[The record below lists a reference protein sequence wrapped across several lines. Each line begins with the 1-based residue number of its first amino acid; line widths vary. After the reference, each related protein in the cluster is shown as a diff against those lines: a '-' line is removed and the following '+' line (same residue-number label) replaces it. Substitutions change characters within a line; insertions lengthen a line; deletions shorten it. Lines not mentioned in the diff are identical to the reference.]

1 MPSVILNTIYSPDTY
16 SDIINIG
23 LPFMGGVWGWVFCG
37 VVFAVLTFL
46 FYRHQSL
53 LRDRAHLMRE
63 AVRNREFTFS
73 LPTKGLF
80 FGERALQEALND
92 IGQEVNK
99 LVAQNE
105 VESWQ
110 RLTRVLTHEIMNAT
124 TPIQSISQAYLSNPK
139 IKGTVYEEGIRAI
152 FETSNGLASFVDS
165 YRKLTQLQKP
175 VLEEVGI
182 GNLVSSIKTL
192 YPDLEWRISLPPFTT
207 MTVDENMLRQVLI
220 NLVKNAVEAG
230 AKMID
235 VRYRPSKSPLKG
247 DLVSESAPSP
257 REGRGGEALYISN
270 DGAPI
275 PADARREIFVPFF
288 TTKRTGSGIGLSLS
302 RQMMMM
308 QGMNIVLADTPVSG
322 CHVTFVIGN
331 D

>member
-1 MPSVILNTIYSPDTY
+1 MDMDIWIILS
-16 SDIINIG
+16 IIIPLGGIG
-23 LPFMGGVWGWVFCG
+23 GIW
-37 VVFAVLTFL
+37 
-46 FYRHQSL
+46 YRHQCL

-63 AVRNREFTFS
+63 AVRNHEFTFS

-92 IGQEVNK
+92 IGQDVNK

-139 IKGTVYEEGIRAI
+139 IKGTLYEEGIRAI
-152 FETSNGLASFVDS
+152 YETSTGLASFVDS

-175 VLEEVGI
+175 VLADIALGAFI
-182 GNLVSSIKTL
+182 SSIKSL
-192 YPDLEWRISLPPFTT
+192 YPDLEWKVSMPAFTT
-207 MTVDENMLRQVLI
+207 ICADENMLRQVFI

-235 VRYRPSKSPLKG
+235 IRPSKSPLKG
-247 DLVSESAPSP
+247 DLDGDRKGNLAGLS
-257 REGRGGEALYISN
+257 ISN

-275 PADARREIFVPFF
+275 PPDVRREIFVPFF
-288 TTKRTGSGIGLSLS
+288 TTKRSGSGIGLSLS
-302 RQMMMM
+302 RQMLMM
-308 QGMNIVLADTPVSG
+308 QGMNIELADTPVSG
-322 CHVTFVIGN
+322 CHVTFIVSYS
-331 D
+331 

>member
-1 MPSVILNTIYSPDTY
+1 MPSVLFNTIYSP
-16 SDIINIG
+16 
-23 LPFMGGVWGWVFCG
+23 PFMGGVWGWVFGG
-37 VVFAVLTFL
+37 VLFAILAFF

-152 FETSNGLASFVDS
+152 FETSSGLASFVDS

-175 VLEEVGI
+175 VLVDVGLGTFI
-182 GNLVSSIKTL
+182 SSIKSL
-192 YPDLEWRISLPPFTT
+192 FPDVEWKVSMPAFTT
-207 MTVDENMLRQVLI
+207 IRADENMLRQVLI

-230 AKMID
+230 AKAID
-235 VRYRPSKSPLKG
+235 VRYSGSLPTGEGGGG
-247 DLVSESAPSP
+247 DRLF
-257 REGRGGEALYISN
+257 ISN
-270 DGAPI
+270 DGDPI
-275 PADARREIFVPFF
+275 PADVRREIFVPFF

-322 CHVTFVIGN
+322 CHVTFVIEAPTP
-331 D
+331 

>member
-1 MPSVILNTIYSPDTY
+1 MDIWIILS
-16 SDIINIG
+16 IIIPLG
-23 LPFMGGVWGWVFCG
+23 GMGGIWF
-37 VVFAVLTFL
+37 
-46 FYRHQSL
+46 RHQCL

-63 AVRNREFTFS
+63 AVRNHEFTFS

-92 IGQEVNK
+92 IGQDVNK

-139 IKGTVYEEGIRAI
+139 IKGTLYEEGIRAI
-152 FETSNGLASFVDS
+152 YETSTGLASFVDS

-175 VLEEVGI
+175 VLADIALGAFI
-182 GNLVSSIKTL
+182 SSIKSL
-192 YPDLEWRISLPPFTT
+192 YPDLEWKVSMPAFTT
-207 MTVDENMLRQVLI
+207 ICADENMLRQVFI

-235 VRYRPSKSPLKG
+235 IRPSKSPLKG
-247 DLVSESAPSP
+247 DLDGDRKGNLAGLS
-257 REGRGGEALYISN
+257 ISN

-275 PADARREIFVPFF
+275 PPDVRREIFVPFF
-288 TTKRTGSGIGLSLS
+288 TTKRSGSGIGLSLS
-302 RQMMMM
+302 RQMLMM
-308 QGMNIVLADTPVSG
+308 QGMNIELADTPVSG
-322 CHVTFVIGN
+322 CHVTFIVSYS
-331 D
+331 

>member
-1 MPSVILNTIYSPDTY
+1 
-16 SDIINIG
+16 
-23 LPFMGGVWGWVFCG
+23 
-37 VVFAVLTFL
+37 
-46 FYRHQSL
+46 
-53 LRDRAHLMRE
+53 MRE

-152 FETSNGLASFVDS
+152 FETSTGLASFVDS

-175 VLEEVGI
+175 VLEEVGLGTFI
-182 GNLVSSIKTL
+182 SSIKSL
-192 YPDLEWRISLPPFTT
+192 FPDVEWRISLPPFTT
-207 MTVDENMLRQVLI
+207 MRVDENMLRQVLI

-235 VRYRPSKSPLKG
+235 VRYSGSLPTG
-247 DLVSESAPSP
+247 E
-257 REGRGGEALYISN
+257 GGERGYLSISN
-270 DGAPI
+270 DGEPI
-275 PADARREIFVPFF
+275 PADVRREIFVPFF
-288 TTKRTGSGIGLSLS
+288 TTKRSGSGIGLSLS

-322 CHVTFVIGN
+322 CHVSFLITKS
-331 D
+331 

>member
-1 MPSVILNTIYSPDTY
+1 MDMDIWIILS
-16 SDIINIG
+16 IIIPLG
-23 LPFMGGVWGWVFCG
+23 GMGGIW
-37 VVFAVLTFL
+37 
-46 FYRHQSL
+46 YRHQCL

-63 AVRNREFTFS
+63 AVRNHEFTFS

-92 IGQEVNK
+92 IGQDVNK

-139 IKGTVYEEGIRAI
+139 IKGTLYEEGIRAI
-152 FETSNGLASFVDS
+152 YETSTGLASFVDS

-175 VLEEVGI
+175 VLADIALGAFI
-182 GNLVSSIKTL
+182 SSIKSL
-192 YPDLEWRISLPPFTT
+192 YPDLEWKVSMPAFTT
-207 MTVDENMLRQVLI
+207 ICADENMLRQVFI

-235 VRYRPSKSPLKG
+235 IRPSKSPLKG
-247 DLVSESAPSP
+247 DLDGDRKGNLAGLS
-257 REGRGGEALYISN
+257 ISN
-270 DGAPI
+270 DGVPI
-275 PADARREIFVPFF
+275 PPDVRREIFVPFF
-288 TTKRTGSGIGLSLS
+288 TTKRSGSGIGLSLS
-302 RQMMMM
+302 RQMLMM
-308 QGMNIVLADTPVSG
+308 QGMNIELADIPVSG
-322 CHVTFVIGN
+322 CHVTFIVSYS
-331 D
+331 

>member
-1 MPSVILNTIYSPDTY
+1 MDMDIWIILS
-16 SDIINIG
+16 IIIPLG
-23 LPFMGGVWGWVFCG
+23 GMGGIWF
-37 VVFAVLTFL
+37 
-46 FYRHQSL
+46 RHQCL

-63 AVRNREFTFS
+63 AVRNHEFTFS

-92 IGQEVNK
+92 IGQDVNK

-110 RLTRVLTHEIMNAT
+110 RVTRVLTHEIMNAT

-139 IKGTVYEEGIRAI
+139 IKGTLYEEGIRAI
-152 FETSNGLASFVDS
+152 YETSTGLASFVDS

-175 VLEEVGI
+175 VLADIALGAFI
-182 GNLVSSIKTL
+182 SSIKSL
-192 YPDLEWRISLPPFTT
+192 YPDLEWKVSMPAFTT
-207 MTVDENMLRQVLI
+207 ICADENMLRQVFI

-235 VRYRPSKSPLKG
+235 IRPSKSPLKG
-247 DLVSESAPSP
+247 DLDGDRKGNLAGLS
-257 REGRGGEALYISN
+257 ISN

-275 PADARREIFVPFF
+275 PPDVRREIFVPFF
-288 TTKRTGSGIGLSLS
+288 TTKRSGSGIGLSLS
-302 RQMMMM
+302 RQMLMM
-308 QGMNIVLADTPVSG
+308 QGMNIELADTPVSG
-322 CHVTFVIGN
+322 CHVTFIVSYS
-331 D
+331 

>member
-1 MPSVILNTIYSPDTY
+1 
-16 SDIINIG
+16 
-23 LPFMGGVWGWVFCG
+23 
-37 VVFAVLTFL
+37 
-46 FYRHQSL
+46 
-53 LRDRAHLMRE
+53 
-63 AVRNREFTFS
+63 VRNREFTFS

-92 IGQEVNK
+92 IGQDVNK

-139 IKGTVYEEGIRAI
+139 IKGTLYEEGIRAI
-152 FETSNGLASFVDS
+152 YETSTGLASFVDS

-175 VLEEVGI
+175 VLADIALGAFI
-182 GNLVSSIKTL
+182 SSIKSL
-192 YPDLEWRISLPPFTT
+192 YPDLEWKVSMPAFTT
-207 MTVDENMLRQVLI
+207 ICADENMLRQVFI

-235 VRYRPSKSPLKG
+235 IRYSSTHKSPFKG
-247 DLVSESAPSP
+247 DFLNTPAPSL
-257 REGRGGEALYISN
+257 RGKSDIDYIGVCARGGEAILFISN

-275 PADARREIFVPFF
+275 PPDVRREIFVPFF
-288 TTKRTGSGIGLSLS
+288 TTKRSGSGIGLSLS
-302 RQMMMM
+302 RQMLMM
-308 QGMNIVLADTPVSG
+308 QGMNIELADTPVSG
-322 CHVTFVIGN
+322 CHVTFIVSYS
-331 D
+331 

>member
-1 MPSVILNTIYSPDTY
+1 MPSVLFNTIYSP
-16 SDIINIG
+16 
-23 LPFMGGVWGWVFCG
+23 PFMGGVWGWVFGG
-37 VVFAVLTFL
+37 VLFAILAFF

-53 LRDRAHLMRE
+53 LCDRAHLMRE

-152 FETSNGLASFVDS
+152 FETSSGLASFVDS

-175 VLEEVGI
+175 VLVDVGLGTFI
-182 GNLVSSIKTL
+182 SSIKSL
-192 YPDLEWRISLPPFTT
+192 FPDVEWKLSMPAFTT
-207 MTVDENMLRQVLI
+207 IRADENMLRQVVI

-235 VRYRPSKSPLKG
+235 VRYSGSLPTG
-247 DLVSESAPSP
+247 EGG
-257 REGRGGEALYISN
+257 GRGRLYISN
-270 DGAPI
+270 DGEPI
-275 PADARREIFVPFF
+275 PADVRREIFVPFF
-288 TTKRTGSGIGLSLS
+288 TTKRSGSGIGLSLS

-322 CHVTFVIGN
+322 CHVTFVIEAPTP
-331 D
+331 